1 MALARLAVPLA
12 CGLLTGG
19 LLACGLLAPSAA
31 RAQVALVDSV
41 PHITVVGHAHS
52 EVVPDS
58 VTLSLAVVTERP
70 KAAAAAAANAQAAQA
85 VIDAVKAEGV
95 DPKDVQT
102 SEVSLNPVYDS
113 ITDAEGR
120 GTEQKLR
127 GYQARNGITIRV
139 RAVGRAGELAAR
151 LIDSG
156 ANEFQ
161 GISYSAS
168 DEDAI
173 YAKLNAA
180 AMQNAQRLAEAYL
193 PAAGV
198 SLGRVLEI
206 APNDQGGIQP
216 RVFAKAMAPMANVPI
231 SPGTL
236 SYDSQV
242 RVTWELVPH
251 P

>member
-1 MALARLAVPLA
+1 MAPVRLVVALAFGLAAPGAALA
-12 CGLLTGG
+12 Q
-19 LLACGLLAPSAA
+19 A
-31 RAQVALVDSV
+31 ALVDSV
-41 PHITVVGHAHS
+41 PHITVVGHART
-52 EVVPDS
+52 EVVPDL

-70 KAAAAAAANAQAAQA
+70 KAEAAAAANAQAAQA
-85 VIDAVKAEGV
+85 MIDAIKGNGI

-102 SEVSLNPVYDS
+102 SEVSLTPVYDS
-113 ITDAEGR
+113 LSDAEGR
-120 GTEQKLR
+120 GTGQKLR
-127 GYQARNGITIRV
+127 GYQARNGVTIRL
-139 RAVGRAGELAAR
+139 RDVGKAGALAGR

-161 GISYSAS
+161 GISFRAS
-168 DEDAI
+168 HEDEI

-180 AMQNAQRLAEAYL
+180 AMQDALRLAKAYL

-198 SLGRVLEI
+198 NLGRVLEI

-216 RVFAKAMAPMANVPI
+216 RIFAKAMAPMANVPMT
-231 SPGTL
+231 PGTL
-236 SYDSQV
+236 TYDSQV